1 MGILGRLMGKASQI
15 DSAKVNEEYGPLLIE
30 GEDIE
35 AAFKLVRDTW
45 VFTNKRLIMT
55 DAQGITGK
63 KRDYLTIPYSKIT
76 KFSLESSGHFDL
88 DSDLK
93 IWVGSDLEPIKQK
106 ITKETGVAELYAT
119 LSTFILQ

>member
-15 DSAKVNEEYGPLLIE
+15 DPAKVNEEYGPLLIE
-30 GEDIE
+30 GEEVE